1 MEKEFI
7 TYEQSIKLKEL
18 GFNEPCIGWMAD
30 WSKKVHLGTNE
41 PSHHHKSSCSAIL
54 KQQVFR
60 WFREKY
66 QIFGNIGLDCT
77 TYPKFA
83 YVINEFIGNPR
94 NLAEKEWDW
103 VTLYYSDLYRC
114 QDEAEKECI
123 DKLIELI
130 EGKNIIP

>member
-1 MEKEFI
+1 MNKEFV

-30 WSKKVHLGTNE
+30 WNKDVHLGKHE

-66 QIFGNIGLDCT
+66 GLYHFEDHGCNSKIDITSICYWMGIKKIKLAPFGSECVVGIIQLGSFKS
-77 TYPKFA
+77 Y
-83 YVINEFIGNPR
+83 E
-94 NLAEKEWDW
+94 
-103 VTLYYSDLYRC
+103 
-114 QDEAEKECI
+114 EAENACI
-123 DKLIELI
+123 YKLIQLVQST
-130 EGKNIIP
+130 